1 VAYWRR
7 TLSCIGVGLVVGRGL
22 RVGIAVGLGT
32 DAQCTIRV
40 QYLITIALSI
50 CLLFRGMKLDVEF
63 GLGVK
68 LGLGGTFGL
77 RHRFGRRLGVGVRGR
92 VGSDAVTDFWSD
104 LCADWESGSG
114 TGEEFN
120 TESES
125 GGLRFGLAEIGVKV
139 EIGVGGSHALG
150 RNQSDLGSDSESDT
164 QPRARV
170 TSRACHGIA
179 FCCRV

>member
-1 VAYWRR
+1 MARHVVAYWRR
-7 TLSCIGVGLVVGRGL
+7 TLSCIGVRLDIGPGL

-77 RHRFGRRLGVGVRGR
+77 RHGFGCRLEVGVRGR
-92 VGSDAVTDFWSD
+92 V
-104 LCADWESGSG
+104 
-114 TGEEFN
+114 
-120 TESES
+120 
-125 GGLRFGLAEIGVKV
+125 RVKRHFYLTLNV
-139 EIGVGGSHALG
+139 YTHVFE
-150 RNQSDLGSDSESDT
+150 
-164 QPRARV
+164 
-170 TSRACHGIA
+170 
-179 FCCRV
+179 

>member
-1 VAYWRR
+1 MLW
-7 TLSCIGVGLVVGRGL
+7 LIGDELGVGLVVGHGL

-50 CLLFRGMKLDVEF
+50 YLLFRGMKLDVEF

-120 TESES
+120 TESVNT
-125 GGLRFGLAEIGVKV
+125 LNR
-139 EIGVGGSHALG
+139 
-150 RNQSDLGSDSESDT
+150 RSESKSRSESEVATYSDATNLTWGQIRSQTLSGT

-170 TSRACHGIA
+170 TARACHGIA

>member
-1 VAYWRR
+1 MLW
-7 TLSCIGVGLVVGRGL
+7 LIGDELGVGLVVGHGL

-92 VGSDAVTDFWSD
+92 VRIRRGH
-104 LCADWESGSG
+104 
-114 TGEEFN
+114 
-120 TESES
+120 
-125 GGLRFGLAEIGVKV
+125 GLLVRLVCGL
-139 EIGVGGSHALG
+139 GVGFGHG
-150 RNQSDLGSDSESDT
+150 R
-164 QPRARV
+164 RV
-170 TSRACHGIA
+170 
-179 FCCRV
+179 